1 MATYLTQEG
10 YDKKMR
16 ELAELE
22 AQRPMVKQ
30 AIAEARDKGDLSENA
45 EYDAAKEA
53 QGMLEMKIAK
63 IKELI
68 ASARIIDDSKLNT
81 EVIQLLNKVTIKN
94 LKNNMTVTYTIVTE
108 NEANLKEGKISSTT
122 PIAQGL
128 LGHKVGDKV
137 KVKAPMGELEFE
149 VLKIEI

>member
-1 MATYLTQEG
+1 
-10 YDKKMR
+10 
-16 ELAELE
+16 
-22 AQRPMVKQ
+22 
-30 AIAEARDKGDLSENA
+30 
-45 EYDAAKEA
+45 
-53 QGMLEMKIAK
+53 MLEMKFAK
-63 IKELI
+63 LMELI

-137 KVKAPMGELEFE
+137 KVKAPVGELEFE